1 MRSASSMVANAGT
14 AAAVVERAG
23 LVLRAASALVLAP
36 VAVGA
41 TLLGGPAFDLLIAAG
56 AGVLVWEWGRLCGE
70 GRFGH
75 AGTALLG
82 FVLATVLAA
91 SLSLVA
97 SAVALTLG
105 GALVV
110 DRLAVAQGDPRPHWR
125 GAGVLYV
132 GVPATALLWL
142 RDVAHGDRLV
152 LWLFIVVWATDIG
165 AYAVGRLVGGPRLA
179 PRLSPHKTWAGLGG
193 GIAAAAAA
201 GAAAARGFA
210 SADAAI
216 LTVLSAVLAVVAQI
230 GDLVESAVKRH
241 FKVKDMS
248 SLIPGH
254 GGLFDRVDGLLA
266 AAPAVALVQLIWGG
280 SVLAWR

>member
-70 GRFGH
+70 GRFGR

-110 DRLAVAQGDPRPHWR
+110 DRVAVAQGDPHPHWR

-132 GVPATALLWL
+132 GVPAAALLWL

>member
-1 MRSASSMVANAGT
+1 
-14 AAAVVERAG
+14 
-23 LVLRAASALVLAP
+23 
-36 VAVGA
+36 
-41 TLLGGPAFDLLIAAG
+41 
-56 AGVLVWEWGRLCGE
+56 
-70 GRFGH
+70 
-75 AGTALLG
+75 
-82 FVLATVLAA
+82 
-91 SLSLVA
+91 
-97 SAVALTLG
+97 
-105 GALVV
+105 
-110 DRLAVAQGDPRPHWR
+110 
-125 GAGVLYV
+125 VLYV